1 MNRML
6 APSLHPV
13 SDPQAVAS
21 PDHPDRRLGFQGAF
35 NFRDLGGYRGRAGQ
49 TVRWRTLYRADALHR
64 LPDDELD
71 QLSMLGVLTV
81 LDLRT
86 TAEIEH
92 GRIEAEHLG
101 ITHLHLPVLG
111 TTWSP
116 EKLDPEADAGE
127 VLGSLYIQMLDVG
140 APALGDSLRVLAD
153 PGQTPAVFHCAAG
166 KDRTGV
172 LAAVV
177 LALLGVDE
185 ETIIG
190 DYALTAT
197 AMAQLVERLKQ
208 DRPEALSAMNDQP
221 PAYLATPPEAMRRF
235 LDHVNAEHGSMVGYV
250 RGIGVEL
257 EVVEA
262 LHTTLLA

>member
-1 MNRML
+1 MNRVV
-6 APSLHPV
+6 APSLHSV
-13 SDPQAVAS
+13 SDPHAVAS
-21 PDHPDRRLGFQGAF
+21 PDHPDRKLGFQGAF

-71 QLSMLGVLTV
+71 QLSLLGVRSV

-86 TAEIEH
+86 EAELEH
-92 GRIEAEHLG
+92 GRIKAEHLG

-111 TTWSP
+111 KTWAP
-116 EKLDPEADAGE
+116 TKLDPDADAGE

-140 APALGDSLRVLAD
+140 APALAGALQVLAD
-153 PGQTPAVFHCAAG
+153 PAQVPAVFHCAAG

-190 DYALTAT
+190 DYALTAA
-197 AMAQLVERLKQ
+197 AMASLVERLKQ

-235 LDHVNAEHGSMVGYV
+235 LDHVHAEHGSMVGYV

>member
-1 MNRML
+1 MNRTL
-6 APSLHPV
+6 TPSLLAV
-13 SDPQAVAS
+13 SDPHAVAS
-21 PDHPDRRLGFQGAF
+21 PDHPDRHLGFQGAF

-71 QLSMLGVLTV
+71 QLSLLGVRTV

-86 TAEIEH
+86 QSEIEH

-111 TTWSP
+111 RTWSP
-116 EKLDPEADAGE
+116 EKLDPDADAGE
-127 VLGSLYIQMLDVG
+127 VLGSLYVQMLDVG
-140 APALGDSLRVLAD
+140 APALADSLRVLAD
-153 PGQTPAVFHCAAG
+153 PSQVPAVFHCAAG

-185 ETIIG
+185 EVIIG

-197 AMAQLVERLKQ
+197 AMASLVERLKQ

-221 PAYLATPPEAMRRF
+221 PAYLATPPEAMRMF
-235 LDHVNAEHGSMVGYV
+235 LSHVRTEHGSMVGYV
-250 RGIGVEL
+250 RGIGVDL
-257 EVVEA
+257 DVVEA
-262 LHTTLLA
+262 LHAALLA